1 MKYIL
6 DNRKIKLGVCYYPEQ
21 WPKEIWGSDLER
33 MLDAGISVVRIAE
46 FAWSKVEPSEGDY
59 TFAFFDEFL
68 DLCDEKGMK
77 VIFSTPTAAPPAWLT
92 NKYPEV
98 LNQDINGV
106 KFRHGS
112 RRNYNYNSTVY
123 LDKCANITEKV
134 ASHYGKRN
142 CIIGWQLDNE
152 LNCEV
157 SEFYSDSDT
166 SGFRWWLLNK
176 YHDLDKLNAAWGTAF
191 WNQTYTQWDEIFVPR
206 RTCNG
211 AQNPHHMLDYF
222 RFISDSALKFAGDQ
236 AEIIRRYKKPDDFI
250 TTNGL
255 FSHLDN
261 HMLTKKSLDFIT
273 YDSYPNF
280 NNTVGDPVDDNDL
293 RDRWWSKNL
302 SETRSVSNIFGIMEQ
317 QSGANGWNTRTGVPN
332 PRPGQ
337 ITLWTMQSIAHGAD
351 YISFFRW
358 RTATAGTEMYW
369 HGILDY
375 SGRDNERLE
384 EIKTISNIIQKLD
397 TVAGKEYCAEVA
409 VVKDYENVYDS
420 EIDNWHGLLEKNSQD
435 ALFETLQRTHTPFNY
450 EYFYGLEESP
460 DLSKY
465 KVVFYPHP
473 VISSKKRAEVLKKY
487 VQDGGILILGARAGL
502 KDMNGRCVTEKL
514 PGVFAEMSGT
524 DIKEY
529 SFIQP
534 DFDNVLVETEDGIFR
549 AELFAERMSEKTTAS
564 VLGRY
569 ATEYFKNDIAF
580 TKNDYGKGRVYYY
593 GSSFNKEAVE
603 YILDETGVKAPLSEM
618 IEVPDTVELAMRGD
632 CLFVLNYKKEEA
644 VLKLKKTMI
653 DAVTRETL
661 SGTVNLKG
669 YGSLVLKEA

>member
-1 MKYIL
+1 MGFIL
-6 DNRKIKLGVCYYPEQ
+6 DKKKIKLGVCYYPEQ
-21 WPKEIWGSDLER
+21 WPREIWGSDLER
-33 MLDAGISVVRIAE
+33 MLDAGIQVIRIAE
-46 FAWSKVEPSEGDY
+46 FAWSKVEPMEGDY
-59 TFAFFDEFL
+59 SFAFFDEFL

-77 VIFSTPTAAPPAWLT
+77 VIFCTPTATPPAWLT

-112 RRNYNYNSTVY
+112 RRHYNYNSTVY
-123 LDKCANITEKV
+123 MEKSANITEKV
-134 ASHYGKRN
+134 ASHYGPRK
-142 CIIGWQLDNE
+142 CIIGWQIDNE

-157 SEFYSDSDT
+157 NEFFSDADS

-176 YHDLDKLNAAWGTAF
+176 YHDLGKLNEAWGTAF

-211 AQNPHHMLDYF
+211 AQNPHHMLDYY
-222 RFISDSALKFAGDQ
+222 RFISDSVLKFAGDQ
-236 AEIIRRYKKPDDFI
+236 AEIIRRYKKPEDFI

-261 HMLTKKSLDFIT
+261 HMLEEKCLDFIM

-280 NNTVGDPVDDNDL
+280 TNRVGEPVDESGL

-302 SETRSVSNIFGIMEQ
+302 AETRSVSNIFGIMEQ
-317 QSGANGWNTRTGVPN
+317 QTGANGWNIWPGVPN

-384 EIKTISNIIQKLD
+384 EVKTISNIVQKIN

-409 VVKDYENVYDS
+409 ILKDYDNVFDA
-420 EIDNWHGLLEKNSQD
+420 EIDNWHGIIEKNSQD

-450 EYFYGLEESP
+450 EYFYGSEEIP
-460 DLSKY
+460 DLHKY

-473 VISSKKRAEVLKKY
+473 VICSENRAEVLKKY
-487 VQDGGILILGARAGL
+487 VENGGILVLGARAGQ
-502 KDMNGRCVTEKL
+502 KDMNGRCVTERL
-514 PGVFAEMSGT
+514 PGVFSEISGA

-549 AELFAERMSEKTTAS
+549 AEFFAERISEKSAAAQI
-564 VLGRY
+564 GRY
-569 ATEYFKNDIAF
+569 ATEYYKGDTAF
-580 TKNDYGKGRVYYY
+580 TKNEIGKGRVYYY

-603 YILDETGVKAPLSEM
+603 YLLDETGVKDPLSKT
-618 IEVPDTVELAMRGD
+618 IEAPETVELAMRGD
-632 CLFVLNYKKEEA
+632 CLFVLNYKREDA
-644 VLKLKKTMI
+644 VLELKKTMI

-661 SGTVNLKG
+661 SGTVSLKG
-669 YGSLVLKEA
+669 YGTLVLKET

>member
-1 MKYIL
+1 MGFIL
-6 DNRKIKLGVCYYPEQ
+6 DKKKIKLGVCYYPEQ
-21 WPKEIWGSDLER
+21 WPREIWGSDLER
-33 MLDAGISVVRIAE
+33 MLDAGIQVIRIAE
-46 FAWSKVEPSEGDY
+46 FAWSKVEPMEGDY
-59 TFAFFDEFL
+59 SFAFFDEFL

-77 VIFSTPTAAPPAWLT
+77 VIFCTPTATPPAWLT

-112 RRNYNYNSTVY
+112 RRHYNYNSTVY
-123 LDKCANITEKV
+123 MEKSANITEKI
-134 ASHYGKRN
+134 ASHYGPRK
-142 CIIGWQLDNE
+142 CIIGWQIDNE

-157 SEFYSDSDT
+157 NEFYSDADS

-176 YHDLDKLNAAWGTAF
+176 YHDLGKLNEAWGTAF

-211 AQNPHHMLDYF
+211 AQNPHHMLDYY
-222 RFISDSALKFAGDQ
+222 RFISDSVLKFAGDQ
-236 AEIIRRYKKPDDFI
+236 AEIIRRYKKPEDFI

-261 HMLTKKSLDFIT
+261 HMLEKKCLDFIM

-280 NNTVGDPVDDNDL
+280 TNRVGEPVDENGL

-302 SETRSVSNIFGIMEQ
+302 AETRSVSNIFGIMEQ
-317 QSGANGWNTRTGVPN
+317 QTGANGWNIWPGVPN

-375 SGRDNERLE
+375 SGKDNERLE
-384 EIKTISNIIQKLD
+384 EVKTISNIVQKIN

-409 VVKDYENVYDS
+409 ILKDYDNVFDA
-420 EIDNWHGLLEKNSQD
+420 EIDNWHGILERNSQD

-450 EYFYGLEESP
+450 EYFCGLEELP
-460 DLSKY
+460 DLNKY

-473 VISSKKRAEVLKKY
+473 VICNEKRAEALKEY
-487 VQDGGILILGARAGL
+487 VKKGGILILGARAGQ
-502 KDMNGRCVTEKL
+502 KDMNGRCVMERL
-514 PGVFAEMSGT
+514 PGVFADLAGN

-549 AELFAERMSEKTTAS
+549 AELFAERISEKSAAAQI
-564 VLGRY
+564 GRY
-569 ATEYFKNDIAF
+569 ATEYYKGDTAF
-580 TKNDYGKGRVYYY
+580 TKNEIGKGRVYYY

-603 YILDETGVKAPLSEM
+603 YLLDETGVKDPLSKT
-618 IEVPDTVELAMRGD
+618 IEAPETVELAMRGD
-632 CLFVLNYKKEEA
+632 CLFVLNYKRENA
-644 VLKLKKTMI
+644 VLELKKTMI

-661 SGTVNLKG
+661 SGTVSLKG
-669 YGSLVLKEA
+669 YGTLVLKET